1 MPVRPALA
9 QTLAVLAVGLLPA
22 AVTAASTS
30 DSMRLDFTVLK
41 DGDAIGHHQ
50 IELVRNGDQE
60 KVSIKTDVVVKVVY
74 VPVYRFEHRASEV
87 WQNGHLV
94 SLRSQTNDDGEK
106 HTLQAVAKDDRLEV
120 TGDGTV
126 SQASDEIIPASL
138 WNRDLVSQTVLLNT
152 LTGKQMAIKVAD
164 LGAEA
169 VRVHGSTVPAHH
181 YKVTGELERELWYD
195 QSDRLVL
202 VKFTAK
208 DNSEI
213 RYVLE

>member
-1 MPVRPALA
+1 M
-9 QTLAVLAVGLLPA
+9 
-22 AVTAASTS
+22 TAG
-30 DSMRLDFTVLK
+30 DRQCRLGTVLIVEG
-41 DGDAIGHHQ
+41 DGAGLRID
-50 IELVRNGDQE
+50 VRD
-60 KVSIKTDVVVKVVY
+60 
-74 VPVYRFEHRASEV
+74 
-87 WQNGHLV
+87 
-94 SLRSQTNDDGEK
+94 
-106 HTLQAVAKDDRLEV
+106 
-120 TGDGTV
+120 GDGTV

-164 LGAEA
+164 LGADP

-213 RYVLE
+213 SYVLE

>member
-1 MPVRPALA
+1 MPNRPALA
-9 QTLAVLAVGLLPA
+9 RTLALLAVGLLPA

-30 DSMRLDFTVLK
+30 GSMRLDFTVLK

-50 IELVRNGDQE
+50 IELVRNGDQQN
-60 KVSIKTDVVVKVVY
+60 VSIKTDIVVKVVY
-74 VPVYRFEHRASEV
+74 VPVYRFEHRGSEV

-106 HTLQAVAKDDRLEV
+106 HTLQAAAKDDRLEV

-138 WNRDLVSQTVLLNT
+138 WNRDLVNQTALLNT

-164 LGAEA
+164 LGADP
-169 VRVHGSTVPAHH
+169 VRVHGSTVPAQH

-208 DNSEI
+208 DKSEI
-213 RYVLE
+213 SYVLE